1 MPATIGVVPSVLRNL
16 ITIGE
21 VTVDESVRSSHV
33 VPPSVENSYLIIA
46 EPPFEAGTLNGTFIC
61 RSPSVGVPT
70 VGTPG
75 ATAVI
80 AAVGDDKADPFGEI
94 VLIAVT
100 NTRMNLPTRSIALA
114 IKVEAVAPEISA
126 QAVVVSVEEVQLF
139 HW

>member
-1 MPATIGVVPSVLRNL
+1 
-16 ITIGE
+16 
-21 VTVDESVRSSHV
+21 
-33 VPPSVENSYLIIA
+33 
-46 EPPFEAGTLNGTFIC
+46 
-61 RSPSVGVPT
+61 
-70 VGTPG
+70 
-75 ATAVI
+75 VI